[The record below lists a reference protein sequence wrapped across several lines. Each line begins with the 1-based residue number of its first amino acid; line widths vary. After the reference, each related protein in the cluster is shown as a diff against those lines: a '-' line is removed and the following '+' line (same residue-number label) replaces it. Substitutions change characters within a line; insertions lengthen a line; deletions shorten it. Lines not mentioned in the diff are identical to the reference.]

1 MGSYVQAPKLPL
13 LLSDNRERK
22 YEVTL
27 AVERVCRD
35 RRTKTSPKIWVE
47 LRSWNELTELDCES
61 SGVMVETASKA
72 GFRLV
77 RPVRFGGDPS
87 VARRSER

>member
-1 MGSYVQAPKLPL
+1 MGSYVQRPKLPL
-13 LLSDNRERK
+13 LLSDNSERK

-61 SGVMVETASKA
+61 SGRDLDSFNASDSVEI
-72 GFRLV
+72 F
-77 RPVRFGGDPS
+77 P
-87 VARRSER
+87 